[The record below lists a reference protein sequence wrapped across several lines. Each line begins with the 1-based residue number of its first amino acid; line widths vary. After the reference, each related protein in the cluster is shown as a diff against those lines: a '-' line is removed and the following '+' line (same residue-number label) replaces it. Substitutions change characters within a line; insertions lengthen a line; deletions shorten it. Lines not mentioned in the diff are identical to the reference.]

1 MSKARKRK
9 KREILPPLRHWPPAP
24 QISANSE
31 GIGDDIASG
40 SIIRKGLAGADDIVQ
55 CLALLM
61 NEKNVSYDEVS
72 RRSGVPQRTIKKWFS
87 ADEKGRTTPRLD
99 TIQACFEALGHSMIV
114 SPPSVQVGNEQH
126 IYPIES
132 FRQKILDDWIAQSA
146 RARGLSTTEFI
157 HDLEARHSNAIR
169 NRTKGF
175 RQRDF

>member
-1 MSKARKRK
+1 MTKTRKRK

-24 QISANSE
+24 QESAHSE
-31 GIGDDIASG
+31 GIGDDSESG
-40 SIIRKGLAGADDIVQ
+40 SIIHKGLAGADDIVQ

-61 NEKNVSYDEVS
+61 NEKNVSYEEVS
-72 RRSGVPQRTIKKWFS
+72 RRSDVPQRTIKKWFS
-87 ADEKGRTTPRLD
+87 ANEKARTTPRLD

-114 SPPSVQVGNEQH
+114 SPPSVQIGNGQH
-126 IYPIES
+126 IYPIEI

-146 RARGLSTTEFI
+146 RARGQSVTEFI
-157 HDLEARHSNAIR
+157 NDLEARHSNAIR